1 MSEPLQAHEYVNS
14 DELQLESIPQH
25 QSPTLPGDGSI

>member
-1 MSEPLQAHEYVNS
+1 MSEPLEPHEYVNPGK
-14 DELQLESIPQH
+14 LQLESIPQH